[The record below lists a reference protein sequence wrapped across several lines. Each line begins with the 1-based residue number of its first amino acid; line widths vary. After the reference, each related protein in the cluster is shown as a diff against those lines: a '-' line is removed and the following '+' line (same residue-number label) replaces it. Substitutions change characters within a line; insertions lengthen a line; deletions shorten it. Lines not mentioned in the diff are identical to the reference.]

1 MEKKYGKVLT
11 IVLIIVV
18 IAVLILICFLGIDV
32 IKRFTHKNT
41 QTDILNQYENMTD
54 HTENKEENVL
64 ENIEI
69 PMLNEEPR
77 DNGNTSTG
85 GDKKITYKGYSV
97 VGRIEIPT
105 INLSYVILDK
115 ATPSSIEASVAV
127 SYGPGPNKIGNTV
140 IVGHNY
146 RNGSF
151 FGNNDKLQI
160 GDKVYITDNS
170 GLVSYML

>member
-85 GDKKITYKGYSV
+85 GDKKITYKKEDV
-97 VGRIEIPT
+97 
-105 INLSYVILDK
+105 
-115 ATPSSIEASVAV
+115 
-127 SYGPGPNKIGNTV
+127 
-140 IVGHNY
+140 
-146 RNGSF
+146 
-151 FGNNDKLQI
+151 
-160 GDKVYITDNS
+160 
-170 GLVSYML
+170 